1 MMPCPTCNNELL
13 SDAVY
18 CSRCGTPIQ
27 RRRPQMRYAGFWRRV
42 AATFIDVCLLSP
54 LVLGV
59 SALVLPKPTPEED
72 VAVKQLAS
80 GRLTGAERRLVQTRF
95 TERAVYLW
103 ELAFLLAAPYFVL
116 LESSALRGTVGKH
129 ILGLWVTDLN
139 GRRIRPGRAVKR
151 YLGRLV
157 SAMPAWYG
165 FAMAGLTARKQTL
178 HDVLAGTLVV
188 IRDREEGSEE

>member
-1 MMPCPTCNNELL
+1 MLCPTCNNELL

-18 CSRCGTPIQ
+18 CSRCGTSIQ

-42 AATFIDVCLLSP
+42 VATVIDLCLLAP

-59 SALVLPKPTPEED
+59 STIVLPKPTPEED
-72 VAVKQLAS
+72 LAVKQLTS
-80 GRLTGAERRLVQTRF
+80 GRLTGGERRQVQQRF
-95 TERAVYLW
+95 TERAIYLW

-129 ILGLWVTDLN
+129 MMGLWVTDLN
-139 GRRIRPGRAVKR
+139 GRRIRPSRALKR

-157 SAMPAWYG
+157 SAMPVWYG
-165 FAMAGLTARKQTL
+165 FAMAGLTSRKQAL
-178 HDVLAGTLVV
+178 HDFLAGTLVV
-188 IRDREEGSEE
+188 IRDQAEDTED

>member
-1 MMPCPTCNNELL
+1 MLCPTCNNELL

-18 CSRCGTPIQ
+18 CSRCGTSIQ

-42 AATFIDVCLLSP
+42 VATVIDLCLLAP

-59 SALVLPKPTPEED
+59 STLVLPKPTPEED
-72 VAVKQLAS
+72 LAVKQLTS
-80 GRLTGAERRLVQTRF
+80 GRLTGGERRQVQQRF
-95 TERAVYLW
+95 TERAIYLW

-129 ILGLWVTDLN
+129 MMGLWVTDLN
-139 GRRIRPGRAVKR
+139 GRRIRPSRALKR

-157 SAMPAWYG
+157 SAMPVWYG
-165 FAMAGLTARKQTL
+165 FAMAGLTSRKQAL
-178 HDVLAGTLVV
+178 HDFLAGTLVV
-188 IRDREEGSEE
+188 IRDRAEDTED

>member
-1 MMPCPTCNNELL
+1 MLCPTCNNELL

-18 CSRCGTPIQ
+18 CSRCGTSIQ

-42 AATFIDVCLLSP
+42 GATIIDVCLLSP

-59 SALVLPKPTPEED
+59 SSLVLPKPTPEED

-103 ELAFLLAAPYFVL
+103 ELAFFLAAPYFVL

-129 ILGLWVTDLN
+129 MLGLWVTDLN
-139 GRRIRPGRAVKR
+139 GRRIRPGRAAKR

-157 SAMPAWYG
+157 SAMPVWYG
-165 FAMAGLTARKQTL
+165 FAMAGLTSRKQTL

-188 IRDREEGSEE
+188 IRDRGEDTDE